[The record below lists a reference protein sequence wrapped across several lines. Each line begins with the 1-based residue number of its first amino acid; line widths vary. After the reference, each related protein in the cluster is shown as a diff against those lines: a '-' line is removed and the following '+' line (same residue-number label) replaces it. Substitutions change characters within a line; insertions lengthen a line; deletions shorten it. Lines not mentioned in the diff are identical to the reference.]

1 MAEPEWDQATRDLVA
16 AHAHVPSCPSCG
28 GDPAL
33 CQDPARQFDWR
44 VPDPTRCHRTTALRE
59 AQSRMREDDNP
70 ALDALIWQVR
80 LLDPTSASGAA
91 G

>member
-1 MAEPEWDQATRDLVA
+1 MAEPEWDQGTRDLVT
-16 AHAHVPSCPSCG
+16 AHAHVPQCPVCG

-33 CQDPARQFDWR
+33 CQDPSRQFDWR

-59 AQSRMREDDNP
+59 AQTRMRESDNP
-70 ALDALIWQVR
+70 HTEALLWQV
-80 LLDPTSASGAA
+80 LLDPTTSATGAA